1 MWNTRSLINER
12 YDYCLSLKYD
22 VLVITELWRTQNKHQ
37 KTSKEFIA
45 SESIIIKKGPRKG
58 QKRFPNDRAAGV
70 GIMLSPRIQA
80 KVHSFGPEGEW
91 VYWVRLKGPVCDLFV
106 VAIYMPHRGRVS
118 PDQNQTLEDIRK
130 VLADIPARDCI
141 CLLGDFNEQLQS
153 DLDGVTG
160 SWTGRRTSLSQCKQ
174 NSRSPEVA

>member
-1 MWNTRSLINER
+1 M
-12 YDYCLSLKYD
+12 
-22 VLVITELWRTQNKHQ
+22 LVITELWRTQNKHQ

-91 VYWVRLKGPVCDLFV
+91 VYWVRLKGPVCDLLLWRSICRTEVVSHRTKTKLSKTFV
-106 VAIYMPHRGRVS
+106 KFS
-118 PDQNQTLEDIRK
+118 L
-130 VLADIPARDCI
+130 
-141 CLLGDFNEQLQS
+141 
-153 DLDGVTG
+153 
-160 SWTGRRTSLSQCKQ
+160 TSLRVIVSV
-174 NSRSPEVA
+174 S